1 MSTELRRIPGVGERA
16 ASRLE
21 ELGYTTIASL
31 KGQDPEEIYN
41 RDCLLEGAP
50 VDRRQLYVY
59 RCAVYFA
66 STEHPDPEKL
76 KWWNWKDQPQPVSF
90 IPAVQKSQLQTISRL
105 ADIIW
110 HEHYRGILSDE
121 QIDYMVKN
129 FQSFDAMCEQ
139 RKNEGYQYFLIR
151 LEEDVGYM
159 ALKLEENRIFLSKL
173 YLSRQAR
180 GQGLASRA
188 IAYIEDMCRENGLG
202 GIWLTVNRYNQDSI
216 AVYEHLGFR
225 RAYESKTDIGGGF
238 FMDDYIMEKEVS

>member
-76 KWWNWKDQPQPVSF
+76 KWWN
-90 IPAVQKSQLQTISRL
+90 
-105 ADIIW
+105 
-110 HEHYRGILSDE
+110 
-121 QIDYMVKN
+121 
-129 FQSFDAMCEQ
+129 
-139 RKNEGYQYFLIR
+139 
-151 LEEDVGYM
+151 
-159 ALKLEENRIFLSKL
+159 
-173 YLSRQAR
+173 
-180 GQGLASRA
+180 
-188 IAYIEDMCRENGLG
+188 
-202 GIWLTVNRYNQDSI
+202 
-216 AVYEHLGFR
+216 
-225 RAYESKTDIGGGF
+225 
-238 FMDDYIMEKEVS
+238 

>member
-151 LEEDVGYM
+151 LEEDVDRKSTR
-159 ALKLEENRIFLSKL
+159 LNS
-173 YLSRQAR
+173 S
-180 GQGLASRA
+180 
-188 IAYIEDMCRENGLG
+188 
-202 GIWLTVNRYNQDSI
+202 
-216 AVYEHLGFR
+216 HP
-225 RAYESKTDIGGGF
+225 
-238 FMDDYIMEKEVS
+238 